1 MDFDWEA
8 SQCGVAVAWA
18 TVLQFSEATSEWVS
32 RVGNA
37 AWPRIEAILDFA
49 SNPWAR
55 ALGLGLI
62 VYFTIRVIASVYSGD
77 KQNSEMGPVG
87 IRPHMGKRLDRHS
100 VMLPHSLMSMTMDG
114 VSANCRVF
122 YVYRDAQGKRRKKEV
137 YRQRNMRLAISPSR
151 LRGSSEAQYGFE
163 IPDVATADVCFPPVD
178 VEKPEAPTPAT
189 PERARDY
196 AELHKIIENWTED
209 DDAPLVSFK
218 EDILEE
224 ITDNR
229 RTFIVDSAAEVRKAR
244 EAHALIRW
252 LKRSVAKNRPNVVGS
267 YYIQLEFSQ
276 SPWFVLTKH
285 PDRDLKM
292 TAWLTVLTSA
302 FALIMDAWPKAPLS
316 DGSAARTT
324 PHESSVRPPRVPAP
338 N

>member
-151 LRGSSEAQYGFE
+151 LRECRAGSAR
-163 IPDVATADVCFPPVD
+163 
-178 VEKPEAPTPAT
+178 TPAST
-189 PERARDY
+189 RPTCARP
-196 AELHKIIENWTED
+196 AAFPAS
-209 DDAPLVSFK
+209 AP
-218 EDILEE
+218 
-224 ITDNR
+224 
-229 RTFIVDSAAEVRKAR
+229 
-244 EAHALIRW
+244 
-252 LKRSVAKNRPNVVGS
+252 
-267 YYIQLEFSQ
+267 
-276 SPWFVLTKH
+276 
-285 PDRDLKM
+285 
-292 TAWLTVLTSA
+292 
-302 FALIMDAWPKAPLS
+302 
-316 DGSAARTT
+316 ARTAAPACRST
-324 PHESSVRPPRVPAP
+324 APRK
-338 N
+338 